1 MLQRF
6 HCGNNGIGIHTLPG
20 ALPMLKHPSAGVKTD
35 RVKGKDINGQVI
47 TLERTQPRQLSLFQT
62 FLSDEER
69 YSNTIE
75 LYDAVPKY
83 FSNHKIMASMR
94 EGGKYLPVLKR
105 EFEHKGD
112 TYILYIRPAR
122 LLYPNGAEMEH
133 YPSPREELVEE
144 ALRKIASDRVKGVY
158 LDDVAGVQFT
168 LYGLKKELKERGHD
182 IDKSDLVESL
192 KIGNL
197 TSISIQTADGKAIMQ
212 SSLFP
217 TLLIA
222 SRMDW
227 LAAPQE
233 AKCYVQFNPLVTA
246 CINHLSYRQFDYILY
261 MEYKHRLS
269 RWLYKRLAHN
279 YVQASLI
286 HPYTIKM
293 STILRDSGTHTS
305 ERGNDNMKRVEE
317 ALRELHAKRVLM
329 RYETDILRGKHMRSL
344 TQNIHCTRTWISS
357 WRSRNR
363 IAERSSWVS
372 EESVWRVTSKKL
384 SLSTL
389 EEGTLSRRMG
399 KKRGHSES

>member
-1 MLQRF
+1 MPK
-6 HCGNNGIGIHTLPG
+6 NT
-20 ALPMLKHPSAGVKTD
+20 STGVKTD
-35 RVKGKDINGQVI
+35 RVKGKDINGQVV
-47 TLERTQPRQLSLFQT
+47 TLERTQPKQLSLFQT

-112 TYILYIRPAR
+112 TYILLIRPAR
-122 LLYPNGAEMEH
+122 LLYHNGTEMEH

-182 IDKSDLVESL
+182 MDKSDLIESL
-192 KIGNL
+192 KICNL
-197 TSISIQTADGKAIMQ
+197 TSISIQTVDGKAIMQ
-212 SSLFP
+212 SSIFP

-246 CINHLSYRQFDYILY
+246 CINHLTYRQFDYILY

-269 RWLYKRLAHN
+269 RWLYKRIAHN

-286 HPYTIKM
+286 NPYTIKM
-293 STILRDSGTHTS
+293 STILRDSGTHKS

-317 ALRELHAKRVLM
+317 ALHELHTKRVLM
-329 RYETDILRGKHMRSL
+329 RYESDILRGRYMRVVDAKYTLYPDLDFVMEVKKS
-344 TQNIHCTRTWISS
+344 N
-357 WRSRNR
+357 SRMR
-363 IAERSSWVS
+363 
-372 EESVWRVTSKKL
+372 KL
-384 SLSTL
+384 SEGDVGRNSDARKVLSIR
-389 EEGTLSRRMG
+389 E
-399 KKRGHSES
+399 

>member
-1 MLQRF
+1 MPKYR
-6 HCGNNGIGIHTLPG
+6 
-20 ALPMLKHPSAGVKTD
+20 SAAVQTD
-35 RVKGKDINGQVI
+35 RVKGKDINGQVV

-112 TYILYIRPAR
+112 TYILHVRPAR

-182 IDKSDLVESL
+182 MDKSDLIESL

-197 TSISIQTADGKAIMQ
+197 TSISIQTADGKAVMQ
-212 SSLFP
+212 SSIFP
-217 TLLIA
+217 TLLMA

-233 AKCYVQFNPLVTA
+233 ARCYVQFNPLVTA
-246 CINHLSYRQFDYILY
+246 CINHLTYRQFDYILY

-269 RWLYKRLAHN
+269 RWLYKRIAHN

-286 HPYTIKM
+286 NPYTIKM

-305 ERGNDNMKRVEE
+305 ERGHDNMKRVEE

-329 RYETDILRGKHMRSL
+329 RYETDILRGRYLKVVDAKYTLYPDMDFVMEVKKSNSRTLKLGERDVVRGSDARETRS
-344 TQNIHCTRTWISS
+344 IP
-357 WRSRNR
+357 
-363 IAERSSWVS
+363 
-372 EESVWRVTSKKL
+372 
-384 SLSTL
+384 
-389 EEGTLSRRMG
+389 
-399 KKRGHSES
+399 

>member
-1 MLQRF
+1 M
-6 HCGNNGIGIHTLPG
+6 P
-20 ALPMLKHPSAGVKTD
+20 KHISAAMKTD
-35 RVKGKDINGQVI
+35 RVKGKDINGQVV

-83 FSNHKIMASMR
+83 FSNHKIMAAMR

-112 TYILYIRPAR
+112 TYILHIRPAR

-182 IDKSDLVESL
+182 MDKSDLIESM

-212 SSLFP
+212 SSIFP

-246 CINHLSYRQFDYILY
+246 CINHLTYS
-261 MEYKHRLS
+261 
-269 RWLYKRLAHN
+269 N
-279 YVQASLI
+279 TVAS
-286 HPYTIKM
+286 
-293 STILRDSGTHTS
+293 
-305 ERGNDNMKRVEE
+305 
-317 ALRELHAKRVLM
+317 
-329 RYETDILRGKHMRSL
+329 
-344 TQNIHCTRTWISS
+344 
-357 WRSRNR
+357 
-363 IAERSSWVS
+363 
-372 EESVWRVTSKKL
+372 
-384 SLSTL
+384 
-389 EEGTLSRRMG
+389 
-399 KKRGHSES
+399 

>member
-1 MLQRF
+1 M
-6 HCGNNGIGIHTLPG
+6 P
-20 ALPMLKHPSAGVKTD
+20 KHPSAGVKTD
-35 RVKGKDINGQVI
+35 RVKGKDINGQVV

-212 SSLFP
+212 SSIFP

-222 SRMDW
+222 SRRDW

-246 CINHLSYRQFDYILY
+246 CINHLTYRQFDYILY

-329 RYETDILRGKHMRSL
+329 RYETDILRGKHMKVVDAKYTLYPDMDFIVEVKKS
-344 TQNIHCTRTWISS
+344 NSRTLKLG
-357 WRSRNR
+357 
-363 IAERSSWVS
+363 ERGGGMDSGVK
-372 EESVWRVTSKKL
+372 EALPPYPR
-384 SLSTL
+384 
-389 EEGTLSRRMG
+389 
-399 KKRGHSES
+399 RGHSESQAG